1 VTDLQGPGPSLASRD
16 FERAEKAKNPT
27 APRPVEPGAAP
38 PVPEEKGVSRWIPA
52 AAVVAAW
59 IVVWYFTEGRDTLA
73 LPGREHTDLHQSLT
87 DFNNRL
93 LAGRE
98 SNPVMQVTNSIAEL
112 FRNNFDWDQRMV
124 VRPNLPRPVPEVGWF
139 GIVAVATW
147 IGYAVANWRI
157 ALLVLGSFLSFGVFG
172 FWGDSID
179 LLIVTFLSVAI
190 AVIIGMPLAVLVGTS
205 ARANR
210 VITVFLDFMQTMP
223 TFVYLLPVVLFF
235 GIGVSGAVVSTLI
248 YALPPI
254 VRIAGFGIREVP
266 TTTIEATDSSGQ
278 TYWQRLLK
286 VQLPMARKTIIV
298 GLNQTTLAALS
309 MATIA
314 SYINGPGLG
323 KPVLAALVR
332 NDFGGSFVPGVLI
345 VVMAVMLDR
354 TTTAASE
361 RAEKVARGGGGNPRL
376 RRMVL
381 AGTGVGALV
390 AVYLSRTYV
399 GLAKFPEYTW
409 GRRVADRADD
419 AMGWIVDTFGGVTGG
434 FKDAISNG
442 FLNPMQSLLA
452 DSPWYVAFVAIS
464 ALALVFGGLRAL
476 VSTVVCLLGVWYF
489 DLWHDAMI
497 TLNMTLVATV
507 LVMIL
512 ALVFGVWMARDKRVD
527 LGIRPLLD
535 AGQTIP
541 PFVYLIPV
549 LALFGPSRFTAIVAG
564 IVYAAPAAIKLVADG
579 VKAVSPTT
587 IEAGRSTGQTTWQEI
602 TKVQLPM
609 AKGSLVLATNQ
620 GLLYVL
626 AMTVIGGLVGAGA
639 LGYDVVL
646 GISRSEEWGKGAAAG
661 LTIVLLGVMLDRIT
675 RAAADV
681 RRDDGPGTRRA
692 FSIRLP
698 IGPPR

>member
-1 VTDLQGPGPSLASRD
+1 MTATISPSATP
-16 FERAEKAKNPT
+16 K
-27 APRPVEPGAAP
+27 PVEPGAAP
-38 PVPEEKGVSRWIPA
+38 PVAEEAGLSRWIPA
-52 AAVVAAW
+52 LGVIAVW
-59 IVVWYFTEGRDTLA
+59 IAVYSFTKGQDTLV

-87 DFNNRL
+87 EFNNTL
-93 LAGRE
+93 LASRDT
-98 SNPVMQVTNSIAEL
+98 NPIMQFTNSVSSVL
-112 FRNNFDWDQRMV
+112 RDLFDWLERMIA
-124 VRPNLPRPVPEVGWF
+124 RPNLPRPVPEIGWL
-139 GIVAVATW
+139 GVVAVASW
-147 IGYAVANWRI
+147 VGYAIASWRI
-157 ALLVLGSFLSFGVFG
+157 ALLVLGSFLAFGAFG
-172 FWGDSID
+172 FWQDSLD
-179 LLIVTFLSVAI
+179 LLIVTGM
-190 AVIIGMPLAVLVGTS
+190 AVGITLLIGMPLAVVAATS
-205 ARANR
+205 GRANK
-210 VITVFLDFMQTMP
+210 VITVVLDFMQTMP
-223 TFVYLLPVVLFF
+223 TFVYLVPVVLFF
-235 GIGVSGAVVSTLI
+235 GIGVGGAVVATLI
-248 YALPPI
+248 YAVPPL
-254 VRIAGFGIREVP
+254 VRIASFGIREVSS
-266 TTTIEATDSSGQ
+266 TTIEATDSAGQ

-323 KPVLAALVR
+323 KPVLRALVA

-361 RAEKVARGGGGNPRL
+361 RAERVARGGGGNL
-376 RRMVL
+376 RTRRIAL
-381 AGTGVGALV
+381 AGTGVAALV
-390 AVYLSRTYV
+390 AVLLSRRDLS
-399 GLAKFPEYTW
+399 LAEFPEYTL
-409 GRRVADRADD
+409 GQRVADAADEV
-419 AMGWIVDTFGGVTGG
+419 MGSIVDVVGGAASSI
-434 FKDAISNG
+434 KDFLTDW

-452 DSPWYVAFVAIS
+452 ESPWWLAGLAIAGLAF
-464 ALALVFGGLRAL
+464 VFGGLRAL
-476 VSTVVCLLGVWYF
+476 VTTVVCLAGIWYL

-497 TLNMTLVATV
+497 TLNMALVGTV

-512 ALVFGVWMARDKRVD
+512 ALVFGVWMARDRRVD

-579 VKAVSPTT
+579 VKGVSPTT

-626 AMTVIGGLVGAGA
+626 AMVVIGGLVGAGA

-646 GISRSEEWGKGAAAG
+646 GISRSEEWGKGAAGG

-681 RRDDGPGTRRA
+681 RRDDGPGPRRA
-692 FSIRLP
+692 FNVRLP

>member
-1 VTDLQGPGPSLASRD
+1 MSIGPPLANRNEVHYD
-16 FERAEKAKNPT
+16 KVPGTTEK
-27 APRPVEPGAAP
+27 RPVEPGAPP
-38 PVPEEKGVSRWIPA
+38 PVVEDSGISRWIPA
-52 AAVVAAW
+52 LGVV
-59 IVVWYFTEGRDTLA
+59 VVWIAVWSFTKGTDTLA
-73 LPGREHTDLHQSLT
+73 LPGREHTDLHQSMT
-87 DFNNRL
+87 DFNNAL
-93 LAGRE
+93 LAGRDT
-98 SNPVMQVTNSIAEL
+98 NPVMQVTNGISDL
-112 FRNNFDWDQRMV
+112 LRSVFDWLQRLL
-124 VRPNLPRPVPEVGWF
+124 VRPNLPRPVPEIGWL

-147 IGYAVANWRI
+147 VGYAIASWRI
-157 ALLVLGSFLSFGVFG
+157 ALLVLASFLSFGVFG
-172 FWGDSID
+172 YWEDSLD
-179 LLIVTFLSVAI
+179 LLIVTGM
-190 AVIIGMPLAVLVGTS
+190 AVGISLLVGLPLAVLAGTN

-210 VITVFLDFMQTMP
+210 AITVVLDFMQTMP
-223 TFVYLLPVVLFF
+223 TFVYLVPIVLFF
-235 GIGVSGAVVSTLI
+235 GIGVGGAVVATLI
-248 YALPPI
+248 YAVPPL
-254 VRIAGFGIREVP
+254 VRIGGFGIREVS
-266 TTTIEATDSSGQ
+266 TTTIEATDSAGQ

-286 VQLPMARKTIIV
+286 VQLPMARRTIIV

-314 SYINGPGLG
+314 AYINGPGLG
-323 KPVLAALVR
+323 KAVLRALSA

-361 RAEKVARGGGGNPRL
+361 RSEKVARGGGGNVRV
-376 RRMVL
+376 RRVVL
-381 AGTGVGALV
+381 AATGVAALV
-390 AVYLSRTYV
+390 AVYLSRLQLN
-399 GLAKFPEYTW
+399 LAEFPEYTA
-409 GRRVADRADD
+409 GSRVADAADRAM
-419 AMGWIVDTFGGVTGG
+419 AAIVDLVGGPAEWV
-434 FKDAISNG
+434 KDTTTEY
-442 FLNPMQSLLA
+442 FLNQLQNLLA
-452 DSPWYVAFVAIS
+452 ESPWWLAGLGIA
-464 ALALVFGGLRAL
+464 ALALVFGGMRAL
-476 VSTVVCLLGVWYF
+476 ITTVVCLAGIWYL

-497 TLNMTLVATV
+497 TLTMALVGTV
-507 LVMIL
+507 LVMVL
-512 ALVFGVWMARDKRVD
+512 ALVFGVWMARDRRVD

-626 AMTVIGGLVGAGA
+626 AMVVIGGLVGAGA
-639 LGYDVVL
+639 LGYDVAL
-646 GISRSEEWGKGAAAG
+646 GISRSEEWGKGAAGG

-675 RAAADV
+675 RAAAEV
-681 RRDDGPGTRRA
+681 RRDDGPTTRRA
-692 FSIRLP
+692 FNVRLP